1 MLFVVMSCLLALPD
15 LSGFHLR
22 VTKAERRLWVMN
34 GEDTM
39 GVYYVALGAGA
50 GDSGS
55 KLRMGDNKTPE
66 GVYTIL
72 SRNPNSPFYKSF
84 LIDYPSSDDAKRGL
98 ESGVID
104 RREYL
109 SILQAHRAGRLPP
122 QSTRMGGS
130 ICIHGGHVAY
140 DWTAGCIAVTDRGMD
155 SLWGKVKIGTK
166 VEILP

>member
-1 MLFVVMSCLLALPD
+1 MLSIVMSCLLALPG
-15 LSGFHLR
+15 LSGFHLL
-22 VTKAERRLWVMN
+22 VSKSDRRMMVMD
-34 GEDTM
+34 GKDTL

-50 GDSGS
+50 GDSGT
-55 KLRMGDNKTPE
+55 KLRRGDCKTPE

-84 LIDYPSSDDAKRGL
+84 LIDYPSSEDAKRGL
-98 ESGVID
+98 DSGVIGKQ
-104 RREYL
+104 EYL

-122 QSTRMGGS
+122 QSTGMGGS

-155 SLWGKVKIGTK
+155 SLWGKVKMGTK
-166 VEILP
+166 VVIRP